1 MLGFF
6 IRILLGL
13 LIAFLIF
20 GVFCSLRKKTKR
32 DLLNVIDKNELDLC
46 QIVERTIYSIK
57 EANKNSPRQRVKV
70 FFGMVLSAQQNLEEK
85 DNHSIQVSKITHAGI
100 SSEIHTKII
109 NKTENYIQF
118 SVEIAVGKD
127 SYTDNIEKV
136 NFGLEDWY

>member
-6 IRILLGL
+6 IGILLEL

-20 GVFCSLRKKTKR
+20 GIFCLKYRKAKR
-32 DLLNVIDKNELDLC
+32 NSQKINNEVDLLK
-46 QIVERTIYSIK
+46 IVEKTTYSIQ
-57 EANKNSPRQRVKV
+57 EATKNVPRQRVKV

-85 DNHSIQVSKITHAGI
+85 DNHSIQVSKILQAGI
-100 SSEIHTKII
+100 GSEINTEII